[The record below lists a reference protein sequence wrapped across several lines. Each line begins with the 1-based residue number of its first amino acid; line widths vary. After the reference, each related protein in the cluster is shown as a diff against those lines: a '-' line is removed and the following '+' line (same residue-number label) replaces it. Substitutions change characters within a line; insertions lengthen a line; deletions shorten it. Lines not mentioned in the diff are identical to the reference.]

1 MAMSNDD
8 GATNNNLNKKQMS
21 YHNHDDEAKSIV
33 SSSVTM
39 EPEITATD
47 GGMTE
52 SVSGVENATTSV
64 KFHIETLPSS
74 KSHKSSPVW
83 AYFAHFDLVYHP
95 DRKTYRICLVCRSK
109 GKDKA
114 ICVGKDFTPGPLI
127 THLRTHHEEYMDY
140 LTAKRKVMEEQEHP
154 KDTKKQKSI
163 IEHFPKLLDVKALFK
178 LSFSQWVVED
188 SMPLTVGESK
198 NFKGMIRVAN
208 KALTP
213 PDNKALKDILQSKKQ
228 ETSEK
233 LKAIIKGKYFALT
246 TDHWT
251 SVANENYGAVTIHF
265 IEKFEL
271 KTFILSCTKHENGA
285 SAEEMVNQ
293 LVSDMDVWSLGRD
306 FFMEFSVTH
315 QFLI

>member
-1 MAMSNDD
+1 
-8 GATNNNLNKKQMS
+8 
-21 YHNHDDEAKSIV
+21 
-33 SSSVTM
+33 
-39 EPEITATD
+39 
-47 GGMTE
+47 
-52 SVSGVENATTSV
+52 
-64 KFHIETLPSS
+64 
-74 KSHKSSPVW
+74 
-83 AYFAHFDLVYHP
+83 
-95 DRKTYRICLVCRSK
+95 
-109 GKDKA
+109 
-114 ICVGKDFTPGPLI
+114 
-127 THLRTHHEEYMDY
+127 
-140 LTAKRKVMEEQEHP
+140 
-154 KDTKKQKSI
+154 
-163 IEHFPKLLDVKALFK
+163 
-178 LSFSQWVVED
+178 
-188 SMPLTVGESK
+188 MPLTVGESK

-271 KTFILSCTKHENGA
+271 KTFILSCTKNENGA

-306 FFMEFSVTH
+306 FFMAAVTASFFPESDEDEDIKNESH
-315 QFLI
+315 VL